1 MKGSFEDRFEAFK
14 ERHLLTGIDLVLGGI
29 AVVGLLSL
37 IVVHILI
44 RV

>member
-1 MKGSFEDRFEAFK
+1 MKESFGDRFEAFK
-14 ERHLLTGIDLVLGGI
+14 ERHLLTGIDLVLGCI
-29 AVVGLLSL
+29 AIMCMLSL